1 MSGVVVRDPLDSQAP
16 GPGLDSSC
24 GVQAWRAWVE
34 TQRSGGGHRKGQIT
48 CHWFLVQAQQALEKN
63 NINISFFLGGG
74 GGRERERQGEKEK
87 KHGNFFLNIFFFIF
101 PQVKQPFK
109 KSFDFFP
116 I

>member
-74 GGRERERQGEKEK
+74 GGGRPKQTVGEEK
-87 KHGNFFLNIFFFIF
+87 KSRAFFF
-101 PQVKQPFK
+101 KHL
-109 KSFDFFP
+109 FFFFRTVP
-116 I
+116 TGL